1 MLKYFKFVQVDCV
14 NCKFDPEF
22 RMFSKTRASSKKQSK
37 TPAQAT
43 VNEEN
48 IQNLFNG
55 FTGRYFRYFTF
66 ELLVIK

>member
-1 MLKYFKFVQVDCV
+1 
-14 NCKFDPEF
+14 
-22 RMFSKTRASSKKQSK
+22 MFSKTRASSKKQSK